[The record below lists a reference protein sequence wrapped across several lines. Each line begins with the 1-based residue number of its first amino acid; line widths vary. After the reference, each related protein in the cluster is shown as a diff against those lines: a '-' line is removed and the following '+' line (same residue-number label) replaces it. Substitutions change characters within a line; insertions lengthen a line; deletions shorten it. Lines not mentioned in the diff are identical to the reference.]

1 MLLTSSHQHA
11 LHLQAVSSVTGKQ
24 MDQWTLSKP
33 MNWVAAGPK
42 NMTAKIAA
50 FNTIYNPMGNVGEIF
65 GLPGANYTTVFTP
78 VYEAFASGNASLI
91 TQLANSSM
99 MTHLLERAVNGNFG
113 TGTADTMV
121 DVWGVLQPAYNV
133 MMDIINGNSNMA
145 SSVAAAANP
154 IIVPMFQKIQ
164 AVAAAYSN
172 EGGLWYQSSRSSSM
186 GSTSTSPS
194 TATAGK

>member
-91 TQLANSSM
+91 TQ
-99 MTHLLERAVNGNFG
+99 H
-113 TGTADTMV
+113 D
-121 DVWGVLQPAYNV
+121 D
-133 MMDIINGNSNMA
+133 
-145 SSVAAAANP
+145 
-154 IIVPMFQKIQ
+154 
-164 AVAAAYSN
+164 
-172 EGGLWYQSSRSSSM
+172 
-186 GSTSTSPS
+186 SPS
-194 TATAGK
+194 GTCCERELRHWYC

>member
-1 MLLTSSHQHA
+1 
-11 LHLQAVSSVTGKQ
+11 
-24 MDQWTLSKP
+24 
-33 MNWVAAGPK
+33 
-42 NMTAKIAA
+42 
-50 FNTIYNPMGNVGEIF
+50 
-65 GLPGANYTTVFTP
+65 
-78 VYEAFASGNASLI
+78 
-91 TQLANSSM
+91 
-99 MTHLLERAVNGNFG
+99 MTHLLELAVNGNFG